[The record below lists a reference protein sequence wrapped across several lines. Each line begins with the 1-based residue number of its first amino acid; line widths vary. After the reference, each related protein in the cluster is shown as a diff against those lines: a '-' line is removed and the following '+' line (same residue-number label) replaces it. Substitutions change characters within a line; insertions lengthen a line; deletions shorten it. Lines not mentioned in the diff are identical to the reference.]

1 MNQRIARWLVQHAA
15 RNAPPSLSERLEE
28 EWLADLATRH
38 GRMAQLR
45 FGVGCCWATRV
56 IAHEFGVAE
65 APVAAAAT
73 GQKAVTAYAPL
84 QYDSAFFSR
93 RSAILLLIIGLHGFL
108 FYALKSGLAHSIV
121 NVIPQPFQAE
131 FLPENKTPHEP
142 PPAPPQPDFSR
153 PDVDVPQPDIPR
165 LEDDFTELS
174 TTPEL
179 APRSNDP
186 PQAPPQERTVHR
198 LMGGPGKGFPNT
210 DDFYP
215 PEARRRGEQGLAIA
229 RVCVDERGRVTEAPT
244 IAQSSGSARLDEGA
258 LRLAKAGSG
267 RYRPSTE
274 DGRPVSSC
282 YPVRIRFQFID

>member
-15 RNAPPSLSERLEE
+15 RNAPSSLSERLEE

-38 GRMAQLR
+38 GGMAQLR

-73 GQKAVTAYAPL
+73 GQKVITSYAP

-93 RSAILLLIIGLHGFL
+93 RSAILLLIVGLHGFL

-121 NVIPQPFQAE
+121 NVIPSRMEAIV
-131 FLPENKTPHEP
+131 LPSTPRPDEP
-142 PPAPPQPDFSR
+142 PPVPTQPEFSR
-153 PDVDVPQPDIPR
+153 PVVLDLPWPVLPTEEAEPIFTQEPIAESKELFQPQ
-165 LEDDFTELS
+165 
-174 TTPEL
+174 
-179 APRSNDP
+179 
-186 PQAPPQERTVHR
+186 PPQERTVHR

-258 LRLAKAGSG
+258 LKLAKAGSG

-282 YPVRIRFQFID
+282 YPVRIRFLFTD